1 MKIKYY
7 PGCAQKNSAVNFEE
21 SSILA
26 MQELGVE
33 LEELERWNCCGTVYS
48 MTQDNLMLQMGA
60 FRNLLRVE
68 EEGENKL
75 VTMCS
80 MCYNTLK
87 RANSFVKSSE
97 KNMKKIND
105 FMYKENHQYRGTVEV
120 LHLLELLDKEIGY
133 PKIKSGVKN
142 PLNGM
147 KVGSYYG
154 CMLVRPKE
162 YSLDSRFE
170 DPDILE
176 RLLDTIGCKPVDF
189 PYKLECCGAYQVV
202 SSPDMVQNRTYK
214 ILMSAR
220 RAGCEALITS
230 CPLCAYNLD
239 QMQEKTQETFTDF
252 EGLPVFYFTEL
263 LYLALKSQ
271 WLKNWN
277 KYHNFDILPIL
288 REKKILG
295 ELVL

>member
-7 PGCAQKNSAVNFEE
+7 PGCAQKNSASNFEE
-21 SSILA
+21 SSLA
-26 MQELGVE
+26 VMRELGIE

-68 EEGENKL
+68 ESGHDKM

-87 RANSFVKSSE
+87 RANSFVLASD
-97 KNMKKIND
+97 KNLRKIND
-105 FMYKENHQYRGTVEV
+105 FMYEEDHKYKGSVEV
-120 LHLLELLDKEIGY
+120 LHLLELIEQEIGF
-133 PKIKSGVKN
+133 KKMKSLVKN
-142 PLNGM
+142 PLNGL
-147 KVGSYYG
+147 KTGAYYG

-162 YSLDSRFE
+162 YSIDTRFE

-176 RLLDTIGCKPVDF
+176 RFLDTIGCKPVEF

-202 SSPDMVQNRTYK
+202 SANEMVQNRTYK
-214 ILMSAR
+214 IISSAR
-220 RAGCEALITS
+220 QAGCEALMTS

-239 QMQEKTQETFTDF
+239 QMQKETRQTFTDF
-252 EGLPVFYFTEL
+252 EGLPIFYFTEL
-263 LYLALKSQ
+263 LYLAIKSKWQ
-271 WLKNWN
+271 AIWN
-277 KYHNFDILPIL
+277 QYHYFDILPIL
-288 REKKILG
+288 KEKKILG
-295 ELVL
+295 ELIV

>member
-7 PGCAQKNSAVNFEE
+7 PGCAQKNSAINFEE

-26 MQELGVE
+26 MNELGIE
-33 LEELERWNCCGTVYS
+33 LEELDRWNCCGTVYS

-68 EEGENKL
+68 AEGADKL

-87 RANSFVKSSE
+87 RANSFIKASE

-105 FMYKENHQYRGTVEV
+105 FMYMEDHQYQGNVEV
-120 LHLLELLDKEIGY
+120 LHLLEVLDRYIGY
-133 PKIKSGVKN
+133 KKVKDAVKN
-142 PLNGM
+142 PLNGI

-176 RLLDTIGCKPVDF
+176 RLLDAIGCKPVDF
-189 PYKLECCGAYQVV
+189 PYKLECCGSYQVV

-214 ILMSAR
+214 ILMSAK

-239 QMQEKTQETFTDF
+239 QMQRETQEAFTDF
-252 EGLPVFYFTEL
+252 EGMPVFYFTEL
-263 LYLALKSQ
+263 LYLALKTRWFSS
-271 WLKNWN
+271 WN
-277 KYHNFDILPIL
+277 KYHYFDILPIL

-295 ELVL
+295 ELV